1 MLEISILLVNGI
13 AVGGLYSLLAMGLVI
28 VFKGSGIVNFAH
40 GALFTISAY
49 AAHTLLNLGFSYF
62 LSILFAI
69 IITTLI
75 GMVI

>member
-40 GALFTISAY
+40 GALLQFQHMQRI
-49 AAHTLLNLGFSYF
+49 HC
-62 LSILFAI
+62 
-69 IITTLI
+69 
-75 GMVI
+75 

>member
-62 LSILFAI
+62 FINFVCNYHYY
-69 IITTLI
+69 TYWN
-75 GMVI
+75 GY